1 VYTILL
7 TKRQQSCILTLTFL
21 TVMVEARPNLLN
33 VVCFATFFKGGD
45 FMRECHDRG
54 CRVILITKEKMLEED
69 WPRDLLADLFAVP
82 NDAPVELFLDL
93 VSHIASTTKPDRIVA
108 LEEFDVVI
116 AALAREH
123 LCVPGLSSVT
133 AKTFRDKLTMSVKA
147 SAAGVRVPEFVP
159 AINNQD
165 IADYLASVPPPW
177 VLKPRSD
184 VSAIGIR
191 KLGSAE
197 EVWPLLAEMNQR
209 DALRERASYYLISQ
223 FISGEVFHVDS
234 LVENGRIVFAGANK
248 YGRPPLQVAH
258 GGGAYISQTIEYG
271 SVDQRKLLDI
281 NRRLI
286 RAMGMQT
293 GATHAEFIKSEAD
306 GEFYFLEIAARV
318 GGAYIADVLEAASG
332 INLWRE
338 WARLEVGGVNPYKR
352 LRPRKEHA
360 GIILSLARQE
370 YPDTSTYDDREIV
383 YRVKK
388 KHHAGLIVRAK
399 KRERVSELLEDYAH
413 RFADDFV
420 AVLPPME
427 KAE

>member
-1 VYTILL
+1 MQTPPLNIL
-7 TKRQQSCILTLTFL
+7 
-21 TVMVEARPNLLN
+21 
-33 VVCFATFFKGGD
+33 CFATFFKGSD
-45 FMRECHDRG
+45 FMRECHALG
-54 CRVILITKEKMLEED
+54 SNVILITKEKMLHED
-69 WPRDLLADLFAVP
+69 WPRDVLADIFALP

-93 VSHIASTTKPDRIVA
+93 VSHISSTTKPDRIVA
-108 LEEFDVVI
+108 LEEFDVVV

-123 LCVPGLSSVT
+123 LSLPGMSSST
-133 AKTFRDKLTMSVKA
+133 AKTFRDKLAMSVTA
-147 SAAGVRVPEFVP
+147 RDAGIKVPDFMP
-159 AINNQD
+159 AINRGE
-165 IADYLASVPPPW
+165 ISAYLDRVPGPW

-191 KLGSAE
+191 KLDSVE
-197 EVWPLLAEMNQR
+197 EVWPAIDELNQR
-209 DALRERASYYLISQ
+209 DSLRERASYHLISR
-223 FISGEVFHVDS
+223 FVPGEVFHVDS
-234 LVENGRIVFAGANK
+234 LVQQKKVVFAGVNQ

-258 GGGAYISQTIEYG
+258 GGGAYISQTVAHDSPEKK
-271 SVDQRKLLDI
+271 KLLEI

-286 RAMGMQT
+286 KAMGLES

-338 WARLEVGGVNPYKR
+338 WARLETATDARTR
-352 LRPRKEHA
+352 LKLKPRKEYA

-370 YPDTSTYDDREIV
+370 YPDTTAYNDPEIV

-388 KHHAGLIVRAK
+388 KHHAGLIVRSP
-399 KRERVSELLEDYAH
+399 KRERVSELLDDYGR
-413 RFADDFV
+413 RFAEDFV

-427 KAE
+427 RPE

>member
-1 VYTILL
+1 M
-7 TKRQQSCILTLTFL
+7 
-21 TVMVEARPNLLN
+21 VMVKTRPKSLN
-33 VVCFATFFKGGD
+33 VICFATFFKGGD
-45 FMRECHDRG
+45 FIRECKARG
-54 CRVILITKEKMLEED
+54 CDVILITKEKMLQEE
-69 WPRDLLADLFAVP
+69 WPRDVLADLVAVP

-93 VSHIASTTKPDRIVA
+93 VSHLASKAKPDRIIA

-123 LCVPGLSSVT
+123 LCVAGMSSVT
-133 AKTFRDKLTMSVKA
+133 AKTFRDKLAMSVKA
-147 SAAGVRVPEFVP
+147 RGAGINVPEFVP
-159 AINNQD
+159 AINHEEISN
-165 IADYLASVPPPW
+165 YFSRVPPPW

-191 KLGSAE
+191 KIESAE
-197 EVWPLLAEMNQR
+197 EVWPMLEEMNQR
-209 DALRERASYYLISQ
+209 DVLRERASYYLLSK
-223 FISGEVFHVDS
+223 FVAGEVFHVDS
-234 LVENGRIVFAGANK
+234 LVDKSKVVFAGVNQ

-258 GGGAYISQTIEYG
+258 GGGAYVSRTVEYG
-271 SVDQRKLLDI
+271 SAEQTRLLEI

-286 RAMGMQT
+286 KAMGMQN
-293 GATHAEFIKSEAD
+293 GATHAEFVKSNDD

-338 WARLEVGGVNPYKR
+338 WARLEVGGVNPQKR
-352 LRPRKEHA
+352 LRPRKEYA
-360 GIILSLARQE
+360 GIILSLAKQE
-370 YPDTSTYDDREIV
+370 YPDTSAYDDPEIV

-388 KHHAGLIVRAK
+388 KHHVGLIVRSK
-399 KRERVSELLEDYAH
+399 KRERVSELLDDYAR

-427 KAE
+427 RPE

>member
-1 VYTILL
+1 
-7 TKRQQSCILTLTFL
+7 
-21 TVMVEARPNLLN
+21 
-33 VVCFATFFKGGD
+33 
-45 FMRECHDRG
+45 MRECQVQG
-54 CRVILITKEKMLEED
+54 GNVILVTKEKMLHED
-69 WPRDLLADLFAVP
+69 WPRDVISEIFALP

-93 VSHIASTTKPDRIVA
+93 VSHIAGTRKPDRIVA

-123 LCVPGLSSVT
+123 LCLPGLNSST
-133 AKTFRDKLTMSVKA
+133 AKTFRDKLSMSIKA
-147 SAAGVRVPEFVP
+147 RDAGLRVPDFVP
-159 AINNQD
+159 AINREEIGEYMD
-165 IADYLASVPPPW
+165 RVPPPW

-191 KLGSAE
+191 KMESAAEAWSVIE
-197 EVWPLLAEMNQR
+197 ELNKRES
-209 DALRERASYYLISQ
+209 LRERASYHLISR
-223 FISGEVFHVDS
+223 FVPGEVFHVDS
-234 LVENGRIVFAGANK
+234 LVHRKQVVFAGVNR

-258 GGGAYISQTIEYG
+258 GGGAYVSQTIAHDSAEKK
-271 SVDQRKLLDI
+271 RLLEI

-286 RAMGMQT
+286 KAMGLDS
-293 GATHAEFIKSEAD
+293 GATHAEFIKSDAD

-338 WARLEVGGVNPYKR
+338 WARLEMDTAAGSR
-352 LRPRKEHA
+352 LRLKPRKEHA

-370 YPDTSTYDDREIV
+370 YPDTTAYNDPEIV

-388 KHHAGLIVRAK
+388 KHHAGLIVRSPK
-399 KRERVSELLEDYAH
+399 MKRVSELLDDYGR
-413 RFADDFV
+413 RFAEDFV

-427 KAE
+427 RPE

>member
-1 VYTILL
+1 
-7 TKRQQSCILTLTFL
+7 
-21 TVMVEARPNLLN
+21 MVEARPKPLN
-33 VVCFATFFKGGD
+33 VICFATFFKGGA
-45 FMRECHDRG
+45 FMRECHERG
-54 CRVILITKEKMLEED
+54 CRVTLITKEKMLHED
-69 WPRDLLADLFAVP
+69 WPRDVLDDLFAVP

-93 VSHIASTTKPDRIVA
+93 VSHLASAAKPDRIVA

-123 LCVPGLSSVT
+123 LCVRGMNSVT
-133 AKTFRDKLTMSVKA
+133 AKTFRDKLSMSVKA
-147 SAAGVRVPEFVP
+147 RDAGIRVPEFVP
-159 AINNQD
+159 ALNHEEIRE
-165 IADYLASVPPPW
+165 YLERVPPPW

-191 KLGSAE
+191 KMDREE
-197 EVWPLLAEMNQR
+197 EVWPLIEEMNQR
-209 DALRERASYYLISQ
+209 ETLRERASYYLLSQ
-223 FISGEVFHVDS
+223 FIRGEVFHVDS
-234 LVENGRIVFAGANK
+234 LVENSRVVFAGVNK
-248 YGRPPLQVAH
+248 YGRPPLVVAH
-258 GGGAYISQTIEYG
+258 GGGAYVSQTIEYG
-271 SVDQRKLLDI
+271 SVDQRRLLDI

-286 RAMGMQT
+286 KAMGMQT

-338 WARLEVGGVNPYKR
+338 WARLEVGGANPRKR
-352 LRPRKEHA
+352 LRPRKEYA

-370 YPDTSTYDDREIV
+370 GPDTSAYDDPEIV

-388 KHHAGLIVRAK
+388 KNHVGLIVRSK
-399 KRERVSELLEDYAH
+399 KHERVTELLTEYAQ

-427 KAE
+427 RPE